1 MINSIFL
8 RLHKKIS
15 NMYRKINSLFIRLKN
30 FIRIHFSRSYTA
42 SLEGAY
48 DFTVRN
54 FGHQFKLPDVRFPV
68 DKDTL
73 NANDLPEVFSCIV
86 DYIEE
91 QGESNIAFRCNIVC
105 MEIHDRLKSQYN
117 IDSIVTSGDCR
128 LNGNKIWSATRRQL
142 LAQFGHRVP
151 TMSHHVWLTIGEY
164 IIDPTI
170 MTTIRQKKRELF
182 SNNIYEVTHMIF
194 LCKHKHKT
202 MRLENVILEYKPR
215 LVGCEFYEH
224 TQYGIPVF
232 SISSGGP
239 IK

>member
-1 MINSIFL
+1 
-8 RLHKKIS
+8 
-15 NMYRKINSLFIRLKN
+15 
-30 FIRIHFSRSYTA
+30 
-42 SLEGAY
+42 
-48 DFTVRN
+48 
-54 FGHQFKLPDVRFPV
+54 
-68 DKDTL
+68 
-73 NANDLPEVFSCIV
+73 
-86 DYIEE
+86 
-91 QGESNIAFRCNIVC
+91 
-105 MEIHDRLKSQYN
+105 
-117 IDSIVTSGDCR
+117 
-128 LNGNKIWSATRRQL
+128 
-142 LAQFGHRVP
+142 
-151 TMSHHVWLTIGEY
+151 MSHHVWLTIGEY

>member
-15 NMYRKINSLFIRLKN
+15 NMYRKINSLFIRLRN
-30 FIRIHFSRSYTA
+30 FILIYLILIFTA

-91 QGESNIAFRCNIVC
+91 Q
-105 MEIHDRLKSQYN
+105 
-117 IDSIVTSGDCR
+117 
-128 LNGNKIWSATRRQL
+128 
-142 LAQFGHRVP
+142 
-151 TMSHHVWLTIGEY
+151 
-164 IIDPTI
+164 
-170 MTTIRQKKRELF
+170 
-182 SNNIYEVTHMIF
+182 
-194 LCKHKHKT
+194 
-202 MRLENVILEYKPR
+202 
-215 LVGCEFYEH
+215 
-224 TQYGIPVF
+224 
-232 SISSGGP
+232 
-239 IK
+239 

>member
-1 MINSIFL
+1 
-8 RLHKKIS
+8 
-15 NMYRKINSLFIRLKN
+15 MYRKINSLFIRLKN

-182 SNNIYEVTHMIF
+182 SNNIYEVTHIIF
-194 LCKHKHKT
+194 PV
-202 MRLENVILEYKPR
+202 NISIKPCAWR
-215 LVGCEFYEH
+215 
-224 TQYGIPVF
+224 T
-232 SISSGGP
+232 
-239 IK
+239 